1 MSALDELG
9 RYILALE
16 KRIEQLDRRL
26 NNTLREAKVVEVD
39 AGKGLAKV
47 EAHGLKSGWS
57 PWLARAG
64 DILEWEPPT
73 VGERVMFISP
83 TGEPG
88 QGVILQGG
96 YSNQFPQPSTDKG
109 ERLIKLGDNI
119 ASMTKDRTVLGFK
132 AGGRAVMKKDI
143 VKLKLKNS
151 THVVLKDGAI
161 IVSHEPEVGP
171 DPDND

>member
-64 DILEWEPPT
+64 DIIEWEPPT

-119 ASMTKDRTVLGFK
+119 VSMTKDRTILGFK
-132 AGGRAVMKKDI
+132 NGGRVVVKKNLA
-143 VKLKLKNS
+143 KLK
-151 THVVLKDGAI
+151 TGGGHVVVQGSDI
-161 IVSHEPEVGP
+161 IVSTEPVVGG
-171 DPDND
+171 DPDGD